1 MLKHELMRD
10 EGILIVTPEGRL
22 ESADFEK
29 LAREVD
35 PYIEERGTLNGLMIY
50 ARSFPG
56 WDDFA
61 ALLSHIQFVRNHHQ
75 KIRKVAAV
83 TDSGFLSILPRV
95 ARHFV
100 RAEIRHFD
108 YGDKEAALDWLKAGN
123 S

>member
-1 MLKHELMRD
+1 MLEHELMRD
-10 EGILIVTPEGRL
+10 ERILIVTPEGRL
-22 ESADFEK
+22 EAADFEK
-29 LAREVD
+29 LAGEVD

-50 ARSFPG
+50 VKSFPG

-75 KIRKVAAV
+75 KIAKVAAV

-95 ARHFV
+95 AGHFV
-100 RAEIRHFD
+100 RAEVRHFD
-108 YGDKEAALDWLKAGN
+108 YDDQEAALDWLKVVN

>member
-1 MLKHELMRD
+1 MLGHELMRD
-10 EGILIVTPEGRL
+10 ERILIVTPEGHL
-22 ESADFEK
+22 EAADFEK
-29 LAREVD
+29 LAGEID

-50 ARSFPG
+50 VKSFPG

-75 KIRKVAAV
+75 KIAKVAAV

-95 ARHFV
+95 AGHFV
-100 RAEIRHFD
+100 RAEVRHFD
-108 YGDKEAALDWLKAGN
+108 YDDQEAALDWLKVVN